1 MVKRLFIVSFP
12 QHSRHQRTR
21 SGGPVHFFGGETK
34 VTALSRFPRF
44 FVTSPSPCPYLP
56 GKQERKIFT
65 ELSGQHAGELN
76 DALGRIG
83 FRRSQSV
90 AYRPSCAGCTACV
103 SVRVVANQFKP
114 NATQR
119 KLMKRHADLEVTA
132 CKPWATEEQFE
143 LLHRYLGA
151 RHPGG
156 GMVSMDEN
164 DYSDM
169 VEQSP
174 VSSFVIEY
182 REPSVDGQRG
192 RLVGACIT
200 DQQGDGLSMIYS
212 FFLADDENRPGLG
225 NFIIMDHI
233 LRSRAAGLDYVYL
246 GYWVKGSA
254 RMAYKTRYRPLE
266 VLGPNGWEVLED
278 EEAPIAM
285 PLPDRARVLA

>member
-1 MVKRLFIVSFP
+1 M
-12 QHSRHQRTR
+12 
-21 SGGPVHFFGGETK
+21 
-34 VTALSRFPRF
+34 TALSRFPRF

-56 GKQERKIFT
+56 GRQERKIFT
-65 ELSGQHAGELN
+65 ELSGSHAGELN

-103 SVRVVANQFKP
+103 SVRVVAGQFRP

-119 KLMKRHADLEVTA
+119 KLLKRHSDLEITA
-132 CKPWATEEQFE
+132 CRPWATEEQFA
-143 LLHRYLGA
+143 LLHRYLRA

-156 GMVSMDEN
+156 GMAAMDEG
-164 DYSDM
+164 DYADM

-174 VSSFVIEY
+174 VESHVIEY
-182 REPSVDGQRG
+182 REPSVDGRRG

-200 DQQGDGLSMIYS
+200 DYQGDGLSMIYS
-212 FFLADDENRPGLG
+212 FFVADDEGRPGLG
-225 NFIIMDHI
+225 NFIILDHI
-233 LRSRAAGLDYVYL
+233 LRAQAAGLPYVYL

-266 VLGPNGWEVLED
+266 VLGPHGWSVLADED
-278 EEAPIAM
+278 EAVAM
-285 PLPDRARVLA
+285 PDPVRVAAFA